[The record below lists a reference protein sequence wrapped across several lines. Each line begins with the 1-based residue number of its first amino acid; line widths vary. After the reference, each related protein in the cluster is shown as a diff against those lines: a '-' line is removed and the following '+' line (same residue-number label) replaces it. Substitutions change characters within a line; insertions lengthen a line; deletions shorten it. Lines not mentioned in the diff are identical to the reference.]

1 MDVPNSIESPLALSL
16 LVLNSACLALIAAA
30 VVCIACELRDTLR
43 RLNVVLPEADRT
55 LREARRAIHHVRRI
69 TASGQHAA
77 QRLERVVHRACD
89 AASEALDQMVSVKQ
103 RTIHALLGR
112 FGNGTR
118 AEPRPRHR
126 RES

>member
-1 MDVPNSIESPLALSL
+1 MDVPNLTDSPLALFL
-16 LVLNSACLALIAAA
+16 LALNSVCLGLMA
-30 VVCIACELRDTLR
+30 VTVVLTARELRDTLR
-43 RLNVVLPEADRT
+43 RLNAVLPEADRT
-55 LREARRAIHHVRRI
+55 LREARRALHHVRRI
-69 TASGQHAA
+69 TASGHHAA
-77 QRLERVVHRACD
+77 QRLERVVHRVCE
-89 AASEALDQMVSVKQ
+89 AASDALDEMVSVKQ